1 MSIWSNHRGEF
12 IECGNIAQTVS
23 SRVDAGFVVTAV
35 RVLDELVTR
44 R

>member
-23 SRVDAGFVVTAV
+23 SSVDAAFVVTAV
-35 RVLDELVTR
+35 RVLDELVTHG
-44 R
+44 